1 MTTAMVISF
10 HGLPPSLALEAEARE
25 TAASLERVYERLVS
39 CRVTIEAPP
48 QHHHKG
54 PVYRVRVELGVPG
67 KHLVVSRARG
77 DHAEHADAH
86 LALRDAFR
94 DSARRQLEEH
104 AEQRRGEVK
113 KHASDLA

>member
-1 MTTAMVISF
+1 MNTLAVVSF
-10 HGLPPSLALEAEARE
+10 HNLAPSPSLEAEARQE
-25 TAASLERVYERLVS
+25 AAALDKVFDRIVS

-54 PVYRVRVELGVPG
+54 PVYRVRVEVSVPG
-67 KHLVVSRARG
+67 KHLVVSRAPA

-94 DSARRQLEEH
+94 AARRQLEEH
-104 AEQRRGEVK
+104 ARQVRGEGK
-113 KHASDLA
+113 RHADVA